1 MPTADDRYRAEPD
14 DHQCT
19 EPLEDEDGRTYR
31 ICQEP
36 VGAER
41 LIGGGEFPD
50 PSTPAR
56 PPAPGSAPDA
66 SAPDGDGDTDHSGAG
81 QAADEDQLELPWPS

>member
-19 EPLEDEDGRTYR
+19 EPLEDADGRTYR

-36 VGAER
+36 VGADR
-41 LIGGGEFPD
+41 VIGGGEFPD
-50 PSTPAR
+50 PSTPPR
-56 PPAPGSAPDA
+56 SPAPGSAADA
-66 SAPDGDGDTDHSGAG
+66 DATGDGH
-81 QAADEDQLELPWPS
+81 AADEDQMELPWPS

>member
-1 MPTADDRYRAEPD
+1 MRTADDRYRAEPD

-19 EPLEDEDGRTYR
+19 EPLEDEDGGTYR

-41 LIGGGEFPD
+41 VIGGGEFPD
-50 PSTPAR
+50 PSAPPH
-56 PPAPGSAPDA
+56 PPAPGSARDR
-66 SAPDGDGDTDHSGAG
+66 D
-81 QAADEDQLELPWPS
+81 ADEHDDARVDDDQLEIPWPS

>member
-1 MPTADDRYRAEPD
+1 MRTADDYRAEPD

-36 VGAER
+36 VGAEQVV
-41 LIGGGEFPD
+41 GGGEFPD
-50 PSTPAR
+50 PSTPPR
-56 PPAPGSAPDA
+56 SPAPGIA
-66 SAPDGDGDTDHSGAG
+66 SDTDGRDA
-81 QAADEDQLELPWPS
+81 EDRRSEDGERTNDDQMELPWPS

>member
-31 ICQEP
+31 ICQEA

-41 LIGGGEFPD
+41 VIGGGEFPD
-50 PSTPAR
+50 PSTPPR
-56 PPAPGSAPDA
+56 PPAPGSAT
-66 SAPDGDGDTDHSGAG
+66 DTDERDDDRVDAHDDDGV
-81 QAADEDQLELPWPS
+81 DDDQLEIPWPS

>member
-1 MPTADDRYRAEPD
+1 MRTADDRYRAEPE

-36 VGAER
+36 VGAQQV
-41 LIGGGEFPD
+41 IGGGEFPE
-50 PSTPAR
+50 PSTPPR
-56 PPAPGSAPDA
+56 PPAPGSA
-66 SAPDGDGDTDHSGAG
+66 SDTDDRR
-81 QAADEDQLELPWPS
+81 ADGEHDEQDDDQMELPWPN